1 MCYQLRIKL
10 KELAGEVKAN
20 KFEQQKMLKQARRG
34 HVNPQQIERL
44 MQNTGKEMDVI
55 FHANN
60 DMTNKEWDEKF
71 QVLGKL
77 WRRIKV
83 LEAEASKSKCPV
95 QAQQQLRHDAADAR
109 DHLIK
114 KVRPELRATNIAYGY
129 IKGRSYVEMEGL
141 HNLFAGKWNVQWHRV
156 AAMVYSYGSQEAKDN
171 FPLWLA
177 NIGIAMER
185 TEVKKGQ
192 FVYKFYQT
200 EKFVT
205 KVAA

>member
-1 MCYQLRIKL
+1 MCYQLRIKI
-10 KELAGEVKAN
+10 KELTGEVKAN
-20 KFEQQKMLKQARRG
+20 KFEQQKMLKKAKISTLKQVESLRRRYAQQSNDLIIMRRMYSTPTG
-34 HVNPQQIERL
+34 QLIRQIERVERMGARL
-44 MQNTGKEMDVI
+44 EYLE
-55 FHANN
+55 
-60 DMTNKEWDEKF
+60 NK
-71 QVLGKL
+71 
-77 WRRIKV
+77 I
-83 LEAEASKSKCPV
+83 SKRQISEEHSAK
-95 QAQQQLRHDAADAR
+95 LRHDAADAR
-109 DHLIK
+109 DHLLK

-141 HNLFAGKWNVQWHRV
+141 HNLFAGKWNVHWHRV

-171 FPLWLA
+171 FPAWLE
-177 NIGIAMER
+177 NIGIKMER